1 MKRWLVIGG
10 VILLI
15 SYIIAYRFLRGATM
29 VVRNAEVFVHTR
41 DFRYEWEAR
50 LFYPA
55 AYVEWLLFSSSAHT
69 PIRSATV
76 EPFNSESF
84 CELIN
89 AITFGRGSPSRT
101 GGCGATL
108 TSQPIAPVDSRKH
121 SEPIA
126 DGVLKA

>member
-15 SYIIAYRFLRGATM
+15 SYIIAYRFLPWRNCGRF
-29 VVRNAEVFVHTR
+29 RNAEVFVHTR

-55 AYVEWLLFSSSAHT
+55 YVEWLLFSSSAHT

-76 EPFNSESF
+76 EPFDSESF